1 MQRWVE
7 GPAVRPVLGDH
18 EIKQGISG
26 ANEYLMQMCIGHLT
40 GEAKWLGVN
49 NRKELEEKL
58 GEIMLEYRTTG
69 RAAPSPDCS
78 PIFKELLG
86 HTAGAMPLDALPAAK
101 KNLTDQQIG
110 YIMDEMRG
118 FPDEIGG
125 DFADLSREAKANFH
139 VAICGSGVCGLSVA
153 LRCQRA
159 GIPYTI
165 FEKDTSIGGTWHQ
178 NTYPGV
184 RCDTPSVTYSFASD
198 PNPNWKYYFAHG
210 AEVKEYIDRMAAQN
224 GITPNVQLETTVQAA
239 TFDESAGMWDVTFRS
254 KDGSMGSMRAS
265 VYVAAVGQLS
275 NPKIPPIPGQ
285 DVFKGQA
292 CHTAQY
298 IKGLDFTG
306 KKVAVVGT
314 GATAMGICREI
325 EPVAEHLTIFQS
337 TPQWYVDVPNHKKKI
352 SDEEQWCF
360 RNVPF
365 YERWYRFSHL
375 RHIVDFYFDALTA
388 GSETNKSYHES
399 LTEYIKEKVNHDPEL
414 MRKMIPS
421 HPPICTRM
429 LVDNHW
435 CTMMLKDNVT
445 LVDGRVERLTKD
457 AVVAKGG
464 KVVALADIVIYA
476 TGFQSTKF
484 CLPAM
489 DVIGKGG
496 KSLAEHWGDTPT
508 AYLGI
513 TTTDF
518 PNFFMT
524 YGPNTNVS
532 SGGSII
538 WCAETHGRYI
548 GQCITAM
555 VRDKIKTMEVK
566 VDVYKQYNDKV
577 DADLLKTAWADPGC
591 KSWYKVGA
599 TGKVTNNLPDSLE
612 GYWAKTRLVNLDD
625 FDIVSQ

>member
-1 MQRWVE
+1 MKRWVD
-7 GPAVRPVLGDH
+7 GAAVRPVLGDE
-18 EIKQGISG
+18 EIKKGISG
-26 ANEYLMQMCIGHLT
+26 ANPYLMQMCTAHLT
-40 GEAKWLGVN
+40 GDTKWLGVDD
-49 NRKELEEKL
+49 RKDLEAGLAKV
-58 GEIMLEYRTTG
+58 MLEYRATG
-69 RAAPSPDCS
+69 RAAPPPDCS
-78 PIFKELLG
+78 PIFKELLAK
-86 HTAGAMPLDALPAAK
+86 TNTALPDDGLPATATEF
-101 KNLTDQQIG
+101 TDTQIG

-118 FPDEIGG
+118 FPDDIGG
-125 DFADLSREAKANFH
+125 DFADLSPEVKANFH

-159 GIPYTI
+159 GIPYTV
-165 FEKDTSIGGTWHQ
+165 FERDTGIGGTWHQ
-178 NTYPGV
+178 NRYPGV
-184 RCDTPSVTYSFASD
+184 RCDTPSITYTFASD

-224 GITPNVQLETTVQAA
+224 GITPNVKLETTVQSATYDEGAA
-239 TFDESAGMWDVTFRS
+239 LWDVKYQA
-254 KDGSMGSMRAS
+254 KDGSVSSLRAN
-265 VYVAAVGQLS
+265 VYVAAVGQLTI
-275 NPKIPPIPGQ
+275 PKIPPIPGQ
-285 DVFKGQA
+285 DIFEGQA
-292 CHTAQY
+292 CHTARY
-298 IKGLDFTG
+298 IQGLDFTG
-306 KKVAVVGT
+306 KNVAVVGT

-325 EPVAEHLTIFQS
+325 EPLAKHLTIFQS
-337 TPQWYVDVPNHKKKI
+337 TPQWYVDIPNHKKQI
-352 SDEEQWCF
+352 TEEERWCF

-388 GSETNKSYHES
+388 GSETNRSLQET

-414 MRKMIPS
+414 VRKMVPP

-435 CTMMLKDNVT
+435 CTMMTKDNVT
-445 LVDGRVERLTKD
+445 LVDGRVEALTKD

-464 KVVALADIVIYA
+464 EVNAPADIVIYA

-489 DVIGKGG
+489 DVFGKGG
-496 KSLAEHWGDTPT
+496 QSLADHWGDTPT

-513 TTTDF
+513 TTTNF

-555 VRDKIKTMEVK
+555 VRDNLKSIEVNA
-566 VDVYKQYNDKV
+566 DVYKKYNDLV
-577 DADLLKTAWADPGC
+577 DAELEKTAWADKSC
-591 KSWYKVGA
+591 MSWYKSGK

-612 GYWAKTRLVNLDD
+612 GYWAKTRMANMDD
-625 FDIVSQ
+625 FDTKAA